1 LAKRT
6 IKEAA
11 STEPKRRGR
20 PPIKTRTGVA
30 TTDDMSDNRWTIRGI
45 QSNVRKM
52 AQTQATQ
59 RGMTLGD
66 FISEAIIQAVR
77 NPKETHAADITTHTA
92 DINANLPAV
101 ITADM
106 VTDMF
111 NQMSKRLEALENKRE
126 KPLLVRL
133 FGQTK

>member
-1 LAKRT
+1 
-6 IKEAA
+6 
-11 STEPKRRGR
+11 
-20 PPIKTRTGVA
+20 
-30 TTDDMSDNRWTIRGI
+30 MSDNRWTIRGI

-52 AQTQATQ
+52 AQTQASQ

-77 NPKETHAADITTHTA
+77 NPKDIHAADITTHTA

-111 NQMSKRLEALENKRE
+111 NQMSKRLEALENKQE

-133 FGQTK
+133 FGQTKKGREKGQ